1 MLSVMALLATESVT
15 GLHLRLIYDSS
26 HKENNHSLE
35 QHCLTEFSEMMG
47 YISQK
52 PHEAF
57 ELLKCGQ
64 CKIDFFNFIV
74 F

>member
-64 CKIDFFNFIV
+64 CKIDLTLLYFN
-74 F
+74 